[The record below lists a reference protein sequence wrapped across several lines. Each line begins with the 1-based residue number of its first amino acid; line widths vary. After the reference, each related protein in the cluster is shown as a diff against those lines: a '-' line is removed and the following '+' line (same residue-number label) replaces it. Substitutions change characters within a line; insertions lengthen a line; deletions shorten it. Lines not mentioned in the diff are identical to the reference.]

1 MDIIILSL
9 KMYKESYSTVG
20 QYDEYRKFPESKGFR
35 VMVEA
40 IPNGWDMGNV
50 LFVKGKNKLYG
61 R

>member
-1 MDIIILSL
+1 MLGNTMSI
-9 KMYKESYSTVG
+9 
-20 QYDEYRKFPESKGFR
+20 SKGFR

-50 LFVKGKNKLYG
+50 LLVKEKHKRYG